1 MVQSTWGHKGLQRAK
16 SLACI
21 VIGFL
26 LLGIISNSYV
36 FIKANALQSQPTT
49 VLASG
54 SIQYATA
61 SNATAWLHTQGT
73 KILNGLNQEVIFN
86 SFDTKTFVGY
96 WSYGAQQEFFPSD
109 VQYIRSKGFNAIRIS
124 LSMDSMVYQQ
134 SPGTPTRF
142 NYYPKFW
149 QVLDGLVSA
158 AERYGV
164 WLIIDHATGQP
175 YWSPYFNGG
184 DGNGMPLWM
193 YDGSWSY
200 GTRYATTDYWKATHD
215 FFDLSNPTQENV
227 RTAFKTMWKDIA
239 LRYRD
244 RANVLFS
251 LINEP
256 LMDYRFS
263 TTSEMLKFPD
273 YYKSLMESTIDAIR
287 SVDYNNH
294 IVDVNDVYIYD
305 GNAHWDLNKIIDR
318 PNTLRDHHLYGNYFT
333 SDTILNV
340 ETKFANYA
348 WRYNQPIFFGEFG
361 DVREGLMTVQQVT
374 TFVQDAYILKKSDGS
389 TQPVGWSYY
398 RYDMPTEPT
407 SDVWTALTSNLK
419 SGILYP

>member
-1 MVQSTWGHKGLQRAK
+1 
-16 SLACI
+16 
-21 VIGFL
+21 
-26 LLGIISNSYV
+26 
-36 FIKANALQSQPTT
+36 
-49 VLASG
+49 
-54 SIQYATA
+54 
-61 SNATAWLHTQGT
+61 
-73 KILNGLNQEVIFN
+73 
-86 SFDTKTFVGY
+86 
-96 WSYGAQQEFFPSD
+96 
-109 VQYIRSKGFNAIRIS
+109 
-124 LSMDSMVYQQ
+124 
-134 SPGTPTRF
+134 
-142 NYYPKFW
+142 
-149 QVLDGLVSA
+149 
-158 AERYGV
+158 
-164 WLIIDHATGQP
+164 
-175 YWSPYFNGG
+175 
-184 DGNGMPLWM
+184 
-193 YDGSWSY
+193 
-200 GTRYATTDYWKATHD
+200 
-215 FFDLSNPTQENV
+215 
-227 RTAFKTMWKDIA
+227 MWKDIA

-251 LINEP
+251 LMNEP
-256 LMDYRFS
+256 LMDYQFS

-318 PNTLRDHHLYGNYFT
+318 PNILRDHHLYGNYFT

-361 DVREGLMTVQQVT
+361 DVREGLMTVQQCI

-398 RYDMPTEPT
+398 RYDMPGEPT